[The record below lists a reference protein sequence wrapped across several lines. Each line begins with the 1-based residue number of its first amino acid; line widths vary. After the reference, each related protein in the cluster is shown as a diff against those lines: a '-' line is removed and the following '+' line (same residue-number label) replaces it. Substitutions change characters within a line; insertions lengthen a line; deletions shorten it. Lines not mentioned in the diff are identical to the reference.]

1 MKILETSVFRG
12 PNIYALFPVIR
23 HVVDLGVLEEWP
35 SAKLGP
41 GFIDGLLEALPGLHE
56 HGCSYREP
64 GGFVRRLRE
73 DEGTW
78 LGHVWEHMAI
88 ELQNVAGA
96 DVTFGKTRGAGA
108 PGVYNMIYEY
118 EQEDVGLRAAELAL
132 DLIRHMLPGELVAE
146 DDRRADFDFDAERDA
161 FIKFAQRRALGPS
174 TASLVKAAKARDIP
188 WLRLNEQSLIQLG
201 HGRHQQR
208 IQATITSET
217 RYIAVELASDKEE
230 TNKILADLGLPLPKQ
245 RLVYSEDEAG
255 RAARRMGFPVVVKPL
270 NGNHGRG
277 ITIGLTD
284 EEGVKAAYGTARDAN
299 KGGGRGVLIE
309 AFIQGFDHR
318 MLVVDGKLVAVS
330 KRVPGRVIGDGVK
343 TIAELVDEV
352 NSDPR
357 RGVGHE
363 KVLTRIEMDRQAQ
376 RAHWRIRLPA
386 LDGEY
391 LDRRHGHRRDR
402 HRASRQPRNG
412 GARGPRHRA

>member
-23 HVVDLGVLEEWP
+23 HVVDLGVLEDWP
-35 SAKLGP
+35 SAKLGS

-132 DLIRHMLPGELVAE
+132 DLIRNQLPGDLVAE
-146 DDRRADFDFDAERDA
+146 DDRRADFDFDTERDD

-330 KRVPGRVIGDGVK
+330 KRVPGRVVGDGVK
-343 TIAELVDEV
+343 TIAPP
-352 NSDPR
+352 PR
-357 RGVGHE
+357 R
-363 KVLTRIEMDRQAQ
+363 R
-376 RAHWRIRLPA
+376 P
-386 LDGEY
+386 
-391 LDRRHGHRRDR
+391 
-402 HRASRQPRNG
+402 
-412 GARGPRHRA
+412 